1 MLKQQK
7 IYYKM
12 YHKCYYKVL
21 LLFRYNYGNLGFW
34 FLWSLVLLVVAA
46 ILFMYIAL
54 LLVSKAPV
62 KE

>member
-1 MLKQQK
+1 
-7 IYYKM
+7 M
-12 YHKCYYKVL
+12 YHKCYYKVV